1 MADPRSANCVHV
13 QSCRNTCWMCR
24 LAQATLSFHQPWNPP
39 PLPTF
44 WFPSTEIASNS
55 ATKLSIFSSS
65 KWEKKYSA
73 ELKKYSA
80 KDLHTA
86 VKWDRH
92 CLQCA
97 AAPQLNIFLSFVID
111 VGHFLMASPS
121 KEHYWCP
128 SCPDCKSTI
137 HACILQISLSNC
149 NPVQIQNASVC
160 VFWGSVFLFVFVGCF
175 VFFFPPIKFQSFHQR
190 WFFFVCLFLRC
201 GFKGLNRM

>member
-97 AAPQLNIFLSFVID
+97 AAPQLNIFLSFVVD

-128 SCPDCKSTI
+128 SCPDCKSTNPCV
-137 HACILQISLSNC
+137 HSPDLFVKLQPCANPECISLCFLGFCFFVCFCWLFCFFFSPNKI
-149 NPVQIQNASVC
+149 PVFSSTVIFFC
-160 VFWGSVFLFVFVGCF
+160 LFVFKVW
-175 VFFFPPIKFQSFHQR
+175 V
-190 WFFFVCLFLRC
+190 
-201 GFKGLNRM
+201 